1 MVRISP
7 TASSVASCLCG
18 HGWDG
23 SNLSF
28 FLALSEVQVLL
39 GVSFDV
45 GAAPFEGVADC
56 MMPTTTNIAPIAQ
69 GLRKSLLPV
78 ACLSDFNLPL
88 IGVLHS
94 AWVVLDI

>member
-7 TASSVASCLCG
+7 TVSSVASCLCG

-45 GAAPFEGVADC
+45 GAAPFEGVDW
-56 MMPTTTNIAPIAQ
+56 MMPATINIAPIAQ
-69 GLRKSLLPV
+69 DHRKSLLP
-78 ACLSDFNLPL
+78 ATCISEFNLTL
-88 IGVLHS
+88 IGALRS